1 MDKSVAYTLTFNQ
14 LNELTELVHNI
25 YGFDLRGYAKASLK
39 RRVTRLIHL
48 KHLSLFDLRSLLIN
62 DPDFFEEFL
71 TEITVNVTEMFR
83 DPDFY
88 IALRQKVLPYLASF
102 QRIKIWNAGCSSGE
116 ELYSFA
122 ILLYEEQLYKRSF
135 LYGTDINARV
145 IDQAK
150 KGIYNLR
157 SMKQYSENY
166 QASGTKHS
174 LSEYYI
180 AKYDAACMLQRL
192 KKHTLFSVHNLVSDG
207 VFNEF
212 QLISCRNVL
221 IYFDIEQQQKI
232 IDLFYNSLCMLGFL
246 CLGSKESLRNDDLK
260 NRFKIIDS
268 TENIYQ
274 KIA

>member
-1 MDKSVAYTLTFNQ
+1 MEGSTTYTITFNE
-14 LNELTELVHNI
+14 LNELTELVYKI
-25 YGFDLRGYAKASLK
+25 YGLDLTGYAKASLK
-39 RRVTRLIHL
+39 RRVTRLMHV
-48 KHLSLFDLRSLLIN
+48 KHLPLFDLRSVLIN
-62 DPDFFEEFL
+62 DPDFFDEFL
-71 TEITVNVTEMFR
+71 AGITVNVTEMFR

-88 IALRQKVLPYLASF
+88 KAFREKVLPYLASF

-122 ILLYEEQLYKRSF
+122 ILLYEEQLYKRAF
-135 LYGTDINARV
+135 LYGTDINTRV
-145 IDQAK
+145 IEQAK

-166 QASGTKHS
+166 QASGAIHS

-180 AKYDAACMLQRL
+180 AKYDAACILQKL

-212 QLISCRNVL
+212 QVIVCRNVL

-246 CLGSKESLRNDDLK
+246 CLGSKESLRSDELK
-260 NRFKIIDS
+260 NRFRIIDRI
-268 TENIYQ
+268 ENIYQ